1 MNFDI
6 RWANASDEAFLQRG
20 VTALLSELRGC
31 PVDSEQE
38 ALNETVTQ
46 MLFDIENFGIF
57 IAEKDEKQIGFMTF
71 AVVKALHCREY
82 AMIEEL
88 WVLKNYRNAGVGKL
102 LMKAL
107 EQYCTEHG
115 IKRIDVGLPG
125 ASFRDFDK
133 TNGFY
138 SGCGFV
144 DVGLRK
150 KKVMG

>member
-6 RWANASDEAFLQRG
+6 RWANVSDKEFLRCG
-20 VTALLSELRGC
+20 VTDLLSELRGC
-31 PVDSEQE
+31 PVDLEQE
-38 ALNETVTQ
+38 ALNETITQ
-46 MLFDIENFGIF
+46 MLSNNENYGIF
-57 IAEKDEKQIGFMTF
+57 IAKKDEKQIGFMAF
-71 AVVKALHCREY
+71 AVVEALHCGKY
-82 AMIEEL
+82 AMLEDL

-107 EQYCTEHG
+107 EQYCTDHG

-138 SGCGFV
+138 SGCGFI

-150 KKVMG
+150 KKVIE